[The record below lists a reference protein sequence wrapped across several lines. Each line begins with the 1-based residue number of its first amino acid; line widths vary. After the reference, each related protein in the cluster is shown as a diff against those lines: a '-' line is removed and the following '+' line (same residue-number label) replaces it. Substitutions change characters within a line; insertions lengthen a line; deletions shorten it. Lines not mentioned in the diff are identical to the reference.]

1 MLTLKELRGMVTVT
15 KNEGRVP
22 TVKQLQELENTLVV
36 NKKINSETEISVY
49 KNGFV
54 HYRAGKNNTVF
65 GIWNCDESYC
75 YKSTKDF
82 STIIDSSYFDDEE
95 WYIRLIIEG
104 EDILESNQKR
114 VRSNHKEF
122 LFDDLRNEE
131 DIFDEVNDFVDEISR
146 KDFVMRMLNNLNEY
160 QRTIIDL
167 FYFRQWKQKEI
178 AQYLG
183 VSQQNVSSILSRSL
197 KNLAEYAK
205 KNKYF

>member
-49 KNGFV
+49 KNEFV

-114 VRSNHKEF
+114 VRSDHKEF

>member
-1 MLTLKELRGMVTVT
+1 MLTLKKLRGMVTVT

-22 TVKQLQELENTLVV
+22 TVKQLQELEDTLVV
-36 NKKINSETEISVY
+36 KKKIDSETEISVY

-82 STIIDSSYFDDEE
+82 STIIDSSYFDDAE

-104 EDILESNQKR
+104 EDILERNQKR

-122 LFDDLRNEE
+122 LFDDLGNEE
-131 DIFDEVNDFVDEISR
+131 DIFEEVNDFVDEISR
-146 KDFVMRMLNNLNEY
+146 KDFVMRMMDDLNEY

>member
-22 TVKQLQELENTLVV
+22 TVKQLQELEDTLVV
-36 NKKINSETEISVY
+36 KKKIDSETEISVY

-82 STIIDSSYFDDEE
+82 STIIDSSYFDDAE
-95 WYIRLIIEG
+95 WYIRLIIVG
-104 EDILESNQKR
+104 EDILERNQKR

-122 LFDDLRNEE
+122 LFDDLGNEE
-131 DIFDEVNDFVDEISR
+131 DIFEEVNDFVDEISR
-146 KDFVMRMLNNLNEY
+146 KDFVMRMMDDLNEY

>member
-1 MLTLKELRGMVTVT
+1 MLTLKKLREMVTVT

-22 TVKQLQELENTLVV
+22 TVKQLQELEDTLVV
-36 NKKINSETEISVY
+36 KKKINNETEISVY

-54 HYRAGKNNTVF
+54 RYRAGKNNTVF

-75 YKSTKDF
+75 YKSMKDF
-82 STIIDSSYFDDEE
+82 STIIDSSYFDEEE

-104 EDILESNQKR
+104 EDILERNQKR

-122 LFDDLRNEE
+122 LFDDLGNEE
-131 DIFDEVNDFVDEISR
+131 NIFEEVNDFVDEISR
-146 KDFVMRMLNNLNEY
+146 KDFVMRMMADLNEH

-183 VSQQNVSSILSRSL
+183 VSQQNVSSILARAL